1 MSSASSFWPGDSR
14 SSAAFSPVSKN
25 FLIYKDLLENTVG
38 GAGTPSFQDAD
49 WFNVLVFS
57 N

>member
-1 MSSASSFWPGDSR
+1 MPSAPSFWPGDSR